1 MQHSA
6 GPPGSATAR
15 PLACWNSSFLA
26 CLPSSAPNHRIGT
39 WFHGSTDPPV
49 PMRSPQSRTLTWGCT
64 PESLYPHVPC
74 QAGQLYPPHPQL
86 RTPRSTQES
95 KETRSLVTT
104 ETALFRSR
112 RGLEVKGHQSQFRF
126 RFRDPVCCQKV
137 LGRSRTLRA
146 DFCGPG
152 FARGLLLQSWRP
164 PPRPGSREFPKWLR

>member
-64 PESLYPHVPC
+64 PKSLYPHVPC
-74 QAGQLYPPHPQL
+74 RAGQLYPPHPQL

-95 KETRSLVTT
+95 KEDAQPGYHRNGALSVPARAGGQRSP
-104 ETALFRSR
+104 
-112 RGLEVKGHQSQFRF
+112 K
-126 RFRDPVCCQKV
+126 PVPLPV
-137 LGRSRTLRA
+137 
-146 DFCGPG
+146 PG
-152 FARGLLLQSWRP
+152 SGLLSESFWSFTNP
-164 PPRPGSREFPKWLR
+164 